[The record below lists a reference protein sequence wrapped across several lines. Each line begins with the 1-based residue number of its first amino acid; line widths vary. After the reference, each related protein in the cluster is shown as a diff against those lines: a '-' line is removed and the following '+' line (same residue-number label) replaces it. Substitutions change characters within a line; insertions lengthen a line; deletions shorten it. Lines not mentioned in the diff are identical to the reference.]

1 VWLLMAILG
10 FVREIHPDRPGL
22 MWPWIE
28 KPMRLARLELDCVA
42 GGEEVRAAINR
53 DFQMALEDEA
63 YFKSMVVRRD
73 FASARPGLVPILGDF
88 DSPFRCA
95 DYDAPLR
102 SRCGL
107 DDTLAGRAYDATF
120 AI

>member
-1 VWLLMAILG
+1 
-10 FVREIHPDRPGL
+10 

-28 KPMRLARLELDCVA
+28 KPMRLARLEMDCVA

-53 DFQMALEDEA
+53 DFQMAFEDEA
-63 YFKSMVVRRD
+63 DFKSMVVRRD
-73 FASARPGLVPILGDF
+73 FATARPGLIPIFRDF
-88 DSPFRCA
+88 DSSFGCA

-107 DDTLAGRAYDATF
+107 NDTLAGRAYDATF
-120 AI
+120 GI